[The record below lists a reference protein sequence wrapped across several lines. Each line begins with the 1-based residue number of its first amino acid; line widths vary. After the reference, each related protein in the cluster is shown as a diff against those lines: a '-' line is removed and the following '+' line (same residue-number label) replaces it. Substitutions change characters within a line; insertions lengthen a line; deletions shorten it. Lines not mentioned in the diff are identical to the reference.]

1 MNGTYQQ
8 NLASYKRYVN
18 KNRDRINAIQLKSY
32 RKKQLWIKISKEFL
46 NILLS

>member
-8 NLASYKRYVN
+8 NKKSIYNYKQKNIEKVNAIARKANKKRYV
-18 KNRDRINAIQLKSY
+18 
-32 RKKQLWIKISKEFL
+32 WIKISKEFL